1 MRPIYIVAKG
11 EQRSQVTV
19 VPFSSILMVVVME
32 FCTSVERDKL
42 GGAEWETE
50 PAIQTISPGSLLQFG
65 LNKTESLDT

>member
-1 MRPIYIVAKG
+1 MRPIYIVTKS

-19 VPFSSILMVVVME
+19 VPFPSIAMVVVME

-50 PAIQTISPGSLLQFG
+50 PAI
-65 LNKTESLDT
+65 

>member
-19 VPFSSILMVVVME
+19 VPFSSIVMVVVME

-50 PAIQTISPGSLLQFG
+50 PAIE
-65 LNKTESLDT
+65 TEGHCSNLV